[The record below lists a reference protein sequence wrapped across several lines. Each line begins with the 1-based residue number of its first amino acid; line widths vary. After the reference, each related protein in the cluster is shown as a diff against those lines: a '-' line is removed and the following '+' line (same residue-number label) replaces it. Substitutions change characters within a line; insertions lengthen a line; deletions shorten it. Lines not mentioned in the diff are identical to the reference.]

1 MLTWSSSP
9 ACNVLVSENPE
20 ITAAKSTVQS
30 TNKSTSNRPK
40 TSTASTSTLSSSST
54 PQSPNSHTGNTNPNG
69 GNERLSITLNKR
81 KRRSIRS
88 QVTKSITV
96 IFNETAKS
104 QSSSQTPENS
114 SVNTNISHTRPPSH
128 TVPHRPSE
136 TVNVFAVSDAVTG
149 DDGTV
154 DGNAVAAA
162 AAAAAAADAATVMP
176 SMSLPLSP
184 VNQINRSKKDL
195 VIRDAD
201 TESNANGNQFDDV
214 QSPVNVIDD
223 ETNQNEYIKDDKF
236 DLVTETFDDGSG
248 EGSIDAATSSH
259 STALDQI
266 SDNHDNHDAAKC
278 DDCLQNDSPSIITS
292 KFQTVQLGSD
302 GTAGAAIKSVSTS
315 MESGNDAR
323 DRYRTDGTD
332 RKPDEG
338 DVVVVGALDTAD
350 IPAPVA
356 RPPSLSHNFD
366 ESNDIDAFVESSQPQ
381 YRMVDNS
388 VNATED
394 GSPQDARTQR
404 ILVNVSIATDSGA
417 GTTHHGVYTIQ
428 VSVPIEQ
435 SVLLQSGPI
444 DATVA
449 PAEMVQI
456 PKHINQPD
464 ECDGEQLEKERP
476 PQIPP
481 RPPIPSFDNDE
492 HGPHSNALDESIERT
507 STVSANEVNTMDVND
522 VGSPGEGTMR
532 TIEVETSTAN
542 GNSTDTSSP
551 MINSA
556 ALNCLNSFDIPPVLI
571 LEGETKP
578 LAHHFVQSA
587 SRHKR
592 PSRPLYIES
601 NGWKRKQVQKNMPKV
616 VDERFISPSASTTH
630 TSTSLFNHLFKFID
644 SIKTDYSECVLHT
657 VSHPICT

>member
-30 TNKSTSNRPK
+30 TNKSASNRPK

-54 PQSPNSHTGNTNPNG
+54 PQSPNSHTSGNTNPNG

-81 KRRSIRS
+81 RRRSIRS
-88 QVTKSITV
+88 QVTKSITA

-104 QSSSQTPENS
+104 QSSSQTRGNS
-114 SVNTNISHTRPPSH
+114 SVSTNISHAKPPSH
-128 TVPHRPSE
+128 TFPHRPSE

-149 DDGTV
+149 DDGAV
-154 DGNAVAAA
+154 DGNADAAA
-162 AAAAAAADAATVMP
+162 AAAAAVMP

-184 VNQINRSKKDL
+184 VNQVNRSKKDL
-195 VIRDAD
+195 VNRDAD

-214 QSPVNVIDD
+214 QSPVSVIDD

-248 EGSIDAATSSH
+248 EGSVDAATSSH

-266 SDNHDNHDAAKC
+266 SDNHDNHDAVKC

-292 KFQTVQLGSD
+292 KFQTVQLGSEV
-302 GTAGAAIKSVSTS
+302 AASAAIDSVPPP

-332 RKPDEG
+332 RSPDG
-338 DVVVVGALDTAD
+338 SDVVVVGALGAAD
-350 IPAPVA
+350 IPAPVT
-356 RPPSLSHNFD
+356 RPPSLAHIFD
-366 ESNDIDAFVESSQPQ
+366 ESNDVDAFVESSQPQ

-444 DATVA
+444 GATVA
-449 PAEMVQI
+449 PAEMVKI
-456 PKHINQPD
+456 PEHINQPD

-492 HGPHSNALDESIERT
+492 HEPHSNAPDESIERT
-507 STVSANEVNTMDVND
+507 STASANEVNTID
-522 VGSPGEGTMR
+522 GSDGGSAGEGTMR
-532 TIEVETSTAN
+532 TIEVETS
-542 GNSTDTSSP
+542 SP
-551 MINSA
+551 MIGSA

-578 LAHHFVQSA
+578 LALHSVQSA

-592 PSRPLYIES
+592 PPPSSVHRAKRRKSPIRRE
-601 NGWKRKQVQKNMPKV
+601 KRKRVQKNMAQVLESVSSLRPHQ
-616 VDERFISPSASTTH
+616 TH
-630 TSTSLFNHLFKFID
+630 THPHRY
-644 SIKTDYSECVLHT
+644 SIIYSNSSIQLKRII
-657 VSHPICT
+657 PNAFYIP